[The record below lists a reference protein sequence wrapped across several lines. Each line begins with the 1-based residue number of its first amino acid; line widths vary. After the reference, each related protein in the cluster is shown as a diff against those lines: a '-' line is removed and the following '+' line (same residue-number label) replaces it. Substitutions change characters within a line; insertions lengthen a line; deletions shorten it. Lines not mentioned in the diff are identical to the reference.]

1 MNLVQE
7 HHHVNGLCLVHW
19 GKAGDY
25 KVSWILSI
33 TTEALLKTIRDMMK
47 HLHQPWFWKP
57 ESKINGSE
65 DLSLIEEY
73 YSWVFILTL
82 SATRFANLASHLKSL
97 WDSAASLQNGDNI
110 SYRNVV
116 TIKLDSIEM
125 VLETWELF
133 KQMRHQEV
141 GHHNG

>member
-19 GKAGDY
+19 GNAGDY

-33 TTEALLKTIRDMMK
+33 TAEALLKTIRDMMK
-47 HLHQPWFWKP
+47 HPHQPCFWKP

-82 SATRFANLASHLKSL
+82 SATRFAFLASHLKSL

-116 TIKLDSIEM
+116 TIKLYSIEM
-125 VLETWELF
+125 ALETWELF